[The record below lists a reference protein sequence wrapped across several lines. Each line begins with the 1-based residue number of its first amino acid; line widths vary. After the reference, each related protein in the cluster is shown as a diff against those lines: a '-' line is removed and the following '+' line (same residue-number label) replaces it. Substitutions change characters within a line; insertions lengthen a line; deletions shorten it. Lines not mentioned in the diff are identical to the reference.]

1 MKFKK
6 NATIETSDFWYDL
19 LDGGY
24 IKPEELL
31 EEAIDI
37 SIVEEAIAILLEFYE
52 SAEEQEII
60 EFN

>member
-6 NATIETSDFWYDL
+6 NAMIETSDFWYDL

-31 EEAIDI
+31 EEAEDI
-37 SIVEEAIAILLEFYE
+37 SIVEEAISILLEFYE
-52 SAEEQEII
+52 SAEAQEVI

>member
-37 SIVEEAIAILLEFYE
+37 SIVEEAIAILLEFYK
-52 SAEEQEII
+52 SAEEQDAI